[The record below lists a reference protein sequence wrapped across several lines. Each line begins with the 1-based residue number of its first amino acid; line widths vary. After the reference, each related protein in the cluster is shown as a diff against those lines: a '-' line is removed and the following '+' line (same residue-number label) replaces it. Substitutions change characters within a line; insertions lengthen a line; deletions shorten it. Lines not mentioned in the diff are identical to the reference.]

1 MKNFKNLLKDNFG
14 HYVVLEIDGVK
25 KLMRNGQSGQYVV
38 SNKNTKKEELLR
50 DYYSTD
56 PH

>member
-38 SNKNTKKEELLR
+38 SENDEVIKIQKKR
-50 DYYSTD
+50 SF
-56 PH
+56 